1 MSVVVFGCGGGGGR
15 NPSVA
20 CHEPTDEQIHRGTC
34 TQTTA
39 TVTTRV
45 LWRNSDVR
53 RPGVRP
59 PTADAPNTTRS
70 VTLTFSVCCWS
81 AIMLLAL
88 KRERE
93 TNGKSAEHN
102 ERIPA
107 TSNGEAG
114 KKTLLG
120 GWVTDKPSTARATV
134 RARAERR

>member
-1 MSVVVFGCGGGGGR
+1 MSRTDRRTKPPR
-15 NPSVA
+15 NVQQDNRKGYNAGFVA
-20 CHEPTDEQIHRGTC
+20 QQRHAET
-34 TQTTA
+34 
-39 TVTTRV
+39 
-45 LWRNSDVR
+45 
-53 RPGVRP
+53 GVRP

-70 VTLTFSVCCWS
+70 VTLTLSDCCWS

-107 TSNGEAG
+107 TSNGVAG

-120 GWVTDKPSTARATV
+120 GWVTDKPSTAWATV
-134 RARAERR
+134 GRTPSTGNGGGERPRQK